1 MNPLRD
7 PDNWVLHQQIIT
19 YKNGEGRGIN
29 AELIIKADKS
39 LKVGKKYPKK
49 VLVSSALSVLII
61 WKRQKVEQAHVSLA
75 NCALAVREH
84 VWKDYIAW
92 LKSEI

>member
-29 AELIIKADKS
+29 AELIVKADKS
-39 LKVGKKYPKK
+39 LKIGRKYPKK
-49 VLVSSALSVLII
+49 VLVSSASSGLIM
-61 WKRQKVEQAHVSLA
+61 WEKQSQPKGVT

-84 VWKDYIAW
+84 VWKDYISW
-92 LKSEI
+92 LNDKL

>member
-7 PDNWVLHQQIIT
+7 PDNWVLHQQILT

-29 AELIIKADKS
+29 AELIVKADKS

-61 WKRQKVEQAHVSLA
+61 WEGLDSPHKGIT

-84 VWKDYIAW
+84 VWKDYISW
-92 LKSEI
+92 LNGKL